1 MTCPFLVVVW
11 ISARADVAQFSC
23 WICPGN
29 VTARRRQP
37 TGRPC
42 RAGLGSKESSAAGT
56 AAPHRASKQS
66 PWRSRLDAAPRLC
79 LKMRN
84 CYFHSENDCQLV
96 GLGPPH
102 FRPQPKRWRNR
113 RVALFPC
120 RYRRSISCSCHYMY
134 TSKDMCERK
143 KCSAWTSQNVN
154 LKICYRLELETILPR
169 GSSRHFQGLPKDT
182 HPEQL
187 AVLALKS
194 LGDLCLVAQVILITP

>member
-1 MTCPFLVVVW
+1 
-11 ISARADVAQFSC
+11 
-23 WICPGN
+23 
-29 VTARRRQP
+29 
-37 TGRPC
+37 
-42 RAGLGSKESSAAGT
+42 
-56 AAPHRASKQS
+56 
-66 PWRSRLDAAPRLC
+66 
-79 LKMRN
+79 MRN

-194 LGDLCLVAQVILITP
+194 LES